1 MENTKQKLFTFIWH
15 THKQTKMK
23 TLTSAF
29 RTLSLIG
36 IISLVAYSCSDDEGI
51 MEQESLTQTELKT
64 ILESD
69 DISSVADTALSELY
83 MNNSSTGKSAKSNDC
98 YTAEYSGTGF
108 TATFNNCVLNGTDNV
123 NGTVTVAYNIES
135 ETASYTA
142 TYTDFYVGTIKVN
155 GTRTYVLS
163 GNSNEN
169 SISFTVTS
177 TMSLEMED
185 GETISESG
193 TKTFILTFGDS
204 LETSTL
210 SISGNWNLNV
220 DSNTY
225 TVNVTNTLEGNF
237 SCAYLTTGIMT
248 VNKNGLMVTVDFG
261 DSSCDEFATI
271 IYPNGAEEEISLK
284 D

>member
-1 MENTKQKLFTFIWH
+1 
-15 THKQTKMK
+15 MK
-23 TLTSAF
+23 TLTSTF
-29 RTLSLIG
+29 RKLSLIG
-36 IISLVAYSCSDDEGI
+36 IISCIAFSCSDDQGM

-83 MNNSSTGKSAKSNDC
+83 MNNSSSGKSAKNNDC
-98 YTAEYSGTGF
+98 YTAEYSDTGF

-123 NGTVTVAYNIES
+123 NGTVTVAYNVES

-142 TYTDFYVGTIKVN
+142 TYTDFYVGSIKVN

-177 TMSLEMED
+177 TMSLEMEN

-193 TKTFILTFGDS
+193 TKTFTVTFSDS
-204 LETSTL
+204 LEASTL

-220 DSNTY
+220 DGNTY
-225 TVNVTNTLEGNF
+225 TINITNTLEGSF
-237 SCAYLTTGIMT
+237 GCAYLTTGVMT
-248 VNKNGLMVTVDFG
+248 VNKNGLVVTVDFG
-261 DSSCDEFATI
+261 DSSCDEFATL
-271 IYPNGAEEEISLK
+271 IYPNGVEDEISLK